1 MSDEFSPAPPD
12 DPIWNTYY
20 AGGFV
25 EPNELPSK
33 ELAAA
38 VAERAHAGEYDYYR
52 ADIWGFSGYSDW
64 PTSSWLEVAHNKQ
77 TGDYRILW
85 KSGIEET
92 RELPAAMLTD
102 WGRAED
108 ASAALGQFYAQC
120 KEKGRPV
127 LGVCAVE
134 RIQEPDG
141 RFRNRP
147 QVFGFDFEGAAG
159 Q

>member
-1 MSDEFSPAPPD
+1 MSDEFSLAPPN

-25 EPNELPSK
+25 VPNEQPSK

-38 VAERAHAGEYDYYR
+38 VAERAHGAFDFYR
-52 ADIWGFSGYSDW
+52 ADIWGFQGYSDW
-64 PTSSWLEVAHNKQ
+64 PTSSWLEVAHNSQ

-92 RELPAAMLTD
+92 RELPAAILTD
-102 WGRAED
+102 WGRAKD
-108 ASAALGQFYAQC
+108 ASEALDQFYTQC

-127 LGVCAVE
+127 VGVCAVE
-134 RIQEPDG
+134 RIQEPDD

-147 QVFGFDFEGAAG
+147 QVFGFDFKDAAA
-159 Q
+159 